1 MVQELQLNENA
12 LFKMEL
18 YNVYTKGGLYNIQS
32 ISSGQRPVVQCTI
45 MYANHPLHCMYSS
58 K

>member
-32 ISSGQRPVVQCTI
+32 ISSGLWYSVQSCTPI
-45 MYANHPLHCMYSS
+45 ILYTVCTVQSNI
-58 K
+58 